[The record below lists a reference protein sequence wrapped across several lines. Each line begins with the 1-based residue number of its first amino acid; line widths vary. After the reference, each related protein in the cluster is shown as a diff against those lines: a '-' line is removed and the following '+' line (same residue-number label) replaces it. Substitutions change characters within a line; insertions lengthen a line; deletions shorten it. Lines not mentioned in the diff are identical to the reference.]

1 VEHLDHLPDPRVGTL
16 VAVHGWFVY
25 LRMPISES
33 EIMREIEREAGP
45 RR

>member
-1 VEHLDHLPDPRVGTL
+1 MLLGVLERYRAL
-16 VAVHGWFVY
+16 VTVHGWFVY